1 VAATEEELPLAFNP
15 FDPDF
20 KKNPYP
26 TYARLRNEDPVH
38 ESPLGFL
45 VLTRYD
51 DATTLLRDPRGSS
64 DSTRSEAFNG
74 LVDAGD
80 IDPEVA
86 NRRPF
91 LFMDPPDHTRLRG
104 LVSKAFTPR
113 SIEQLRTRAEELTA
127 ELIGAMEGKETVD
140 VIADLAY
147 PLPLTIISDML
158 GVPREDEERFRGWS
172 HALAR
177 SLDPDFLLPPDAVA
191 AREQAIDEFAD
202 YFHELIDDRR
212 TSPRD
217 DMLTRLVEAEEA
229 GDKLSE
235 NELLSTC
242 ILLLV
247 AGHETTVNLIANG
260 VLALARHPEQR
271 ARLRNDPSLVKTA
284 VEEVLRYDP
293 PVQMTGRL
301 ATEPIT
307 LPSTTLPK
315 EGFAITLLGAAN
327 HDPDQ
332 FPDPERFDITRTPN
346 AHIAFS
352 LGHHFCLGASLARM
366 EGQVALNAF
375 VQRFEHFDVATDD
388 LTYKDNLVL
397 RGLTAL
403 PITVS

>member
-1 VAATEEELPLAFNP
+1 MTATDEELPLAFNP
-15 FDPDF
+15 FDPAF
-20 KKNPYP
+20 KADPYP
-26 TYARLRNEDPVH
+26 TYARLRAEDPVH

-45 VLTRYD
+45 VLTRYAD
-51 DATTLLRDPRGSS
+51 CTTLLRDPKASS
-64 DSTRSEAFNG
+64 DDTKSPMFRE
-74 LVDAGD
+74 LVESNE
-80 IDPEVA
+80 IDPELA
-86 NRRPF
+86 ERRPF

-113 SIEQLRTRAEELTA
+113 SIEQLRARAQELAA
-127 ELIGAMEGKETVD
+127 ELVGAMEGKDTVD

-158 GVPREDEERFRGWS
+158 GVPREDEARFRSWS

-177 SLDPDFLLPPDAVA
+177 SLDPDFLLPPEAVA

-202 YFHELIDDRR
+202 YFRELIDDRKV
-212 TSPRD
+212 SPRD
-217 DMLTRLVEAEEA
+217 DMLTRLVQAEEA

-235 NELLSTC
+235 NELISTC

-260 VLALARHPEQR
+260 VLALARHPDQR
-271 ARLRNDPSLVKTA
+271 ARLRENPDLAKSA
-284 VEEVLRYDP
+284 IEEILRYDP

-301 ATEPIT
+301 ATEDIE
-307 LPSTTLPK
+307 LPSMTLAK
-315 EGFAITLLGAAN
+315 DAFAITLVGAAN
-327 HDPDQ
+327 HDEEQ
-332 FPDPERFDITRTPN
+332 FPRADDFDITRTPN

-366 EGQVALNAF
+366 EGQVAINAF
-375 VQRFEHFDVATDD
+375 VQRHPRFEVAADL

-403 PITVS
+403 PVALS

>member
-1 VAATEEELPLAFNP
+1 MATTEEELPLAFNP
-15 FDPDF
+15 FDPEF
-20 KKNPYP
+20 KANPYP
-26 TYARLRNEDPVH
+26 TYARLRAEDPVH

-45 VLTRYD
+45 VLTRYA
-51 DATTLLRDPRGSS
+51 DAVALLRDPKASS
-64 DSTRSEAFNG
+64 DNTKSAIFNG
-74 LVDAGD
+74 LVDAGE
-80 IDPEVA
+80 IDPELA

-113 SIEQLRTRAEELTA
+113 SIEQLRSRAESLA
-127 ELIGAMEGKETVD
+127 DGLIAAMAGKDEVD

-158 GVPREDEERFRGWS
+158 GVPKEDEERFRGWS

-177 SLDPDFLLPPDAVA
+177 SLDPDFLLPPEAQA

-202 YFHELIDDRR
+202 YFRELIEDRR
-212 TSPRD
+212 STPRD
-217 DMLTRLVEAEEA
+217 DMLTRLVEAEDA

-235 NELLSTC
+235 NELISTC

-260 VLALARHPEQR
+260 VLALARHPDQR
-271 ARLRNDPSLVKTA
+271 ARLQEDPTLAKSA
-284 VEEVLRYDP
+284 VEEVLRFDP

-301 ATEPIT
+301 ALAPIE
-307 LPSTTLPK
+307 LPSTTLPTD
-315 EGFAITLLGAAN
+315 GFAITLLGAAN
-327 HDPDQ
+327 HDPEQ
-332 FPDPERFDITRTPN
+332 FPNAEDFDITRSPN

-366 EGQVALNAF
+366 EGQIAITRF
-375 VQRFEHFDVATDD
+375 VQRFERFEVASDR

-397 RGLTAL
+397 RGLTEL
-403 PITVS
+403 PVSLG

>member
-1 VAATEEELPLAFNP
+1 MATTEEELPLAFNP

-20 KKNPYP
+20 KADPYP
-26 TYARLRNEDPVH
+26 TYARLRAEDPVH

-45 VLTRYD
+45 VLSRYA
-51 DATTLLRDPRGSS
+51 DATALLRDPNGSS
-64 DSTRSEAFNG
+64 DEAKYAEDQYHVEHNP
-74 LVDAGD
+74 VN
-80 IDPEVA
+80 PELA
-86 NRRPF
+86 ERRPF

-113 SIEQLRTRAEELTA
+113 SIEQLRARAQQLADELVA
-127 ELIGAMEGKETVD
+127 AMEGKEQVD
-140 VIADLAY
+140 IISDLAY

-177 SLDPDFLLPPDAVA
+177 SLDPEFLLPPEAVA
-191 AREQAIDEFAD
+191 AREVAIDEFAD
-202 YFHELIDDRR
+202 YFHELIAERR
-212 TSPRD
+212 TTPRD

-260 VLALARHPEQR
+260 ALALARHPDER
-271 ARLRNDPSLVKTA
+271 SRLYDDPALIKPA

-301 ATEPIT
+301 ALAPIE
-307 LPSTTLPK
+307 LPSTTLS
-315 EGFAITLLGAAN
+315 EGGFAITLLGAAN
-327 HDPDQ
+327 HDPEQ
-332 FPDPERFDITRTPN
+332 FPEPERFDIGRTPN

-366 EGQVALNAF
+366 EGQVALSTF
-375 VQRFEHFDVATDD
+375 VQRYPAFDVTTDA

-397 RGLTAL
+397 RGLTELPIAL
-403 PITVS
+403 P

>member
-1 VAATEEELPLAFNP
+1 MTATEEELPLAFNP
-15 FDPDF
+15 FDPEF
-20 KKNPYP
+20 KANPYP
-26 TYARLRNEDPVH
+26 TYARLRAEDPVH

-45 VLTRYD
+45 VLTKYA
-51 DATTLLRDPRGSS
+51 DATALLRDPHGSS
-64 DSTRSEAFNG
+64 DNTKSEAFHQ
-74 LVDAGD
+74 LVDSGD
-80 IDPEVA
+80 IDPEMA

-113 SIEQLRTRAEELTA
+113 SIEQLRTRAQELA
-127 ELIGAMEGKETVD
+127 DELIGAMEGKDEVD

-158 GVPREDEERFRGWS
+158 GVPREDEARFRDWS

-177 SLDPDFLLPPDAVA
+177 SLDPDFLLPPDVQA
-191 AREQAIDEFAD
+191 AREKAIDEFAD
-202 YFHELIDDRR
+202 YFHELIEDRHR
-212 TSPRD
+212 TPRD

-235 NELLSTC
+235 SELISTC

-260 VLALARHPEQR
+260 VLAFARHPYQR
-271 ARLRNDPSLVKTA
+271 ARLQEDPSLIKSA

-301 ATEPIT
+301 AMEDIV
-307 LPSTTLPK
+307 LPSRTLPK
-315 EGFAITLLGAAN
+315 DGFAITLLGAAN
-327 HDPDQ
+327 HDPEQ
-332 FPDPERFDITRTPN
+332 FPSPEDFDITRSPN
-346 AHIAFS
+346 PHIAFS

-375 VQRFEHFDVATDD
+375 VQRYDRFEVAAGE

-403 PITVS
+403 PVSLS

>member
-1 VAATEEELPLAFNP
+1 VATTEEELPLAFNP
-15 FDPDF
+15 FAPEF
-20 KKNPYP
+20 RANPYP
-26 TYARLRNEDPVH
+26 TYARLRAEDPVH
-38 ESPLGFL
+38 ESPLGFK

-51 DATTLLRDPRGSS
+51 DCTALLRDPKSSS
-64 DSTRSEAFNG
+64 DDTKSPLFRE
-74 LVDAGD
+74 LVESGEVDGEMAG
-80 IDPEVA
+80 
-86 NRRPF
+86 RRPF

-113 SIEQLRTRAEELTA
+113 SIEQLRARAQQLA
-127 ELIGAMEGKETVD
+127 DDLVAAMGGKDTVD

-177 SLDPDFLLPPDAVA
+177 SLDPEFLLPPDAVA
-191 AREQAIDEFAD
+191 AREKAIDEFED
-202 YFHELIDDRR
+202 YFLELFADRR

-217 DMLTRLVEAEEA
+217 DMLTRLVEAEDA

-260 VLALARHPEQR
+260 VKALAGHPDEL
-271 ARLRNDPSLVKTA
+271 ARLRDDPSLIKTA

-301 ATEPIT
+301 ALEPIE
-307 LPSTTLPK
+307 LPSTTLPAG
-315 EGFAITLLGAAN
+315 GFAITLIGGAN
-327 HDPDQ
+327 HDPEQ
-332 FPDPERFDITRTPN
+332 FPDPERFDITRSPN

-366 EGQVALNAF
+366 EGQVAINTF
-375 VQRFEHFDVATDD
+375 VRRFDHFEVASDD

-397 RGLTAL
+397 RGLNAL
-403 PITVS
+403 PVSLA

>member
-1 VAATEEELPLAFNP
+1 MATTEEELPLAFNP
-15 FDPDF
+15 FDPEF

-26 TYARLRNEDPVH
+26 TYARLRAEDPVH

-51 DATTLLRDPRGSS
+51 DATTLLRHPQGSS
-64 DSTRSEAFNG
+64 DNTKSEAFNA

-80 IDPEVA
+80 IDPEMA
-86 NRRPF
+86 GRRPF

-113 SIEQLRTRAEELTA
+113 SIEQLRVRAQELA
-127 ELIGAMEGKETVD
+127 DELVGAMAGKDEVD
-140 VIADLAY
+140 VISDLAY
-147 PLPLTIISDML
+147 PLPLIIISDML
-158 GVPREDEERFRGWS
+158 GVPRADEERFRGWS

-177 SLDPDFLLPPDAVA
+177 SLDPDFLLPPEAVA
-191 AREQAIDEFAD
+191 AREVAIDEFAD

-212 TSPRD
+212 ATPRD

-260 VLALARHPEQR
+260 VLALARHPDQR
-271 ARLRNDPSLVKTA
+271 DRLREDPALIKLA

-301 ATEPIT
+301 AMEAIE

-315 EGFAITLLGAAN
+315 DGFAITLIGGAN
-327 HDPDQ
+327 HDPEQ
-332 FPDPERFDITRTPN
+332 FPNADDFDITRTPN
-346 AHIAFS
+346 AHLAFS

-366 EGQVALNAF
+366 EGQVALNTF
-375 VQRFEHFDVATDD
+375 VQRFDHFEVATDD

-403 PITVS
+403 PISLS

>member
-1 VAATEEELPLAFNP
+1 MATTEEELPLAFNP
-15 FDPDF
+15 FDPEF

-26 TYARLRNEDPVH
+26 TYARLRAEDPVH

-45 VLTRYD
+45 VMTRYA
-51 DATTLLRDPRGSS
+51 DATTLLRHPHGSS
-64 DSTRSEAFNG
+64 DNTKSEAFNA

-80 IDPEVA
+80 IDPEA
-86 NRRPF
+86 AQRRPF

-113 SIEQLRTRAEELTA
+113 SIEQLRTRAVQLA
-127 ELIGAMEGKETVD
+127 DDLVAAMAGKDTVD

-177 SLDPDFLLPPDAVA
+177 SLDPDFLLPPEAQA
-191 AREQAIDEFAD
+191 AREVAIDEFAD
-202 YFHELIDDRR
+202 YFHELIDDRHR
-212 TSPRD
+212 NPRD

-235 NELLSTC
+235 NELISTC

-260 VLALARHPEQR
+260 LLALARHPDQR
-271 ARLRNDPSLVKTA
+271 ARLRDDPSLIKSA

-301 ATEPIT
+301 ALQDIV
-307 LPSTTLPK
+307 LPSTTLP
-315 EGFAITLLGAAN
+315 EGGFAITLIGGAN
-327 HDPDQ
+327 HDPEQ
-332 FPDPERFDITRTPN
+332 FPNPDEFDIARTPN
-346 AHIAFS
+346 AHLAFS

-366 EGQVALNAF
+366 EGQVAINAF
-375 VQRFEHFDVATDD
+375 VQAFDRFEVASDD

-403 PITVS
+403 PVSLS

>member
-1 VAATEEELPLAFNP
+1 
-15 FDPDF
+15 
-20 KKNPYP
+20 
-26 TYARLRNEDPVH
+26 
-38 ESPLGFL
+38 
-45 VLTRYD
+45 
-51 DATTLLRDPRGSS
+51 
-64 DSTRSEAFNG
+64 
-74 LVDAGD
+74 
-80 IDPEVA
+80 
-86 NRRPF
+86 
-91 LFMDPPDHTRLRG
+91 
-104 LVSKAFTPR
+104 
-113 SIEQLRTRAEELTA
+113 
-127 ELIGAMEGKETVD
+127 
-140 VIADLAY
+140 
-147 PLPLTIISDML
+147 
-158 GVPREDEERFRGWS
+158 
-172 HALAR
+172 
-177 SLDPDFLLPPDAVA
+177 
-191 AREQAIDEFAD
+191 
-202 YFHELIDDRR
+202 
-212 TSPRD
+212 
-217 DMLTRLVEAEEA
+217 
-229 GDKLSE
+229 
-235 NELLSTC
+235 
-242 ILLLV
+242 
-247 AGHETTVNLIANG
+247 
-260 VLALARHPEQR
+260 VLALARHPEER

-397 RGLTAL
+397 RGQTAL

>member
-1 VAATEEELPLAFNP
+1 MATTEEELPLAFNP
-15 FDPDF
+15 FDPEF

-26 TYARLRNEDPVH
+26 TYARLRAEDPVH
-38 ESPLGFL
+38 QSPLGFL
-45 VLTRYD
+45 VLTKYD
-51 DATTLLRDPRGSS
+51 DATTLLRHPHGSS
-64 DSTRSEAFNG
+64 DNTKSEAFNA

-80 IDPEVA
+80 VDPEMA

-113 SIEQLRTRAEELTA
+113 SIEQLRARAVQLA
-127 ELIGAMEGKETVD
+127 DDLIAAMAGKDTVD

-177 SLDPDFLLPPDAVA
+177 SLDPDFLLPPEAQA
-191 AREQAIDEFAD
+191 AREQAVDEFAD
-202 YFHELIDDRR
+202 YFHELIETRHAD
-212 TSPRD
+212 PRD

-235 NELLSTC
+235 NELISTC

-260 VLALARHPEQR
+260 VLALARHPDQR
-271 ARLRNDPSLVKTA
+271 ARLREDPSLVKTA
-284 VEEVLRYDP
+284 VEEVLRFDP

-301 ATEPIT
+301 AMEEIV

-315 EGFAITLLGAAN
+315 DGFAITLLGAAN

-332 FPDPERFDITRTPN
+332 FPNPDDFDITRTPN
-346 AHIAFS
+346 AHLAFS

-375 VQRFEHFDVATDD
+375 VQAFDRFEVATDD

-403 PITVS
+403 PVSLS